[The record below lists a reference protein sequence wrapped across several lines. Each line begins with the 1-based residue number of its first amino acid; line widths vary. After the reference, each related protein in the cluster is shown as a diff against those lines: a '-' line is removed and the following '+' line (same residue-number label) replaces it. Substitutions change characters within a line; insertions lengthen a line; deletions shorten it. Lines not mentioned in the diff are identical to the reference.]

1 MVSGIQIHVH
11 PWATPLP
18 TKRNLDQCEYRA
30 LWGEREGL
38 IGELKPEA
46 GEEKN
51 HDCDTHIVTRT
62 GGLRGV
68 KEGRAIARRA
78 VGSRCIPKLAANSHI
93 MRR

>member
-51 HDCDTHIVTRT
+51 HDCDTHKPNPKDGRLKGGEGSTSNRSSC
-62 GGLRGV
+62 GGLALYPQAG
-68 KEGRAIARRA
+68 
-78 VGSRCIPKLAANSHI
+78 CKLAYYA
-93 MRR
+93 